1 MIKKVKKTQPV
12 EVKAETTQVTKK
24 TTPKM
29 SVKRALLTG
38 AMLVLTTVVWY
49 QVGVVLFGFTNT
61 PSSVVPKKVYSGET
75 VVAEINGSLIK
86 LKDVRAFVADIPQLA
101 ELPFELVYPQVLDNM
116 INTRVLLQGAEKTAT
131 QNDPEVKKALKMAR
145 EQILSQAYLT
155 KQLEASIT
163 PEALQAL
170 YLEEMK
176 NYERQE
182 EIRARH
188 ILVETKKEADDILVQ
203 LKAGAD
209 FTDLANKKSLDA
221 DNKGGELG
229 YFTQNMMI
237 PEFGKAV
244 FAMKKGELSAPIK
257 TPFGWH
263 VVLVED
269 KRLAEPPAFEQV
281 QEQLKQIYA
290 ERNVQNVLKGEREKA
305 GVKIYQPTLE

>member
-29 SVKRALLTG
+29 SARRALLTG
-38 AMLVLTTVVWY
+38 AMLVLTTVIWY
-49 QVGVVLFGFTNT
+49 QVGAVLFGFTNT
-61 PSSVVPKKVYSGET
+61 PSPVTPKKVYSGEM
-75 VVAEINGSLIK
+75 VVAEIDGSLIK

-116 INTRVLLQGAEKTAT
+116 INTRVLLQGAEKAAT

-155 KQLEASIT
+155 KQLESSIT

-203 LKAGAD
+203 LKAGAN